1 MPRHPRLFLPG
12 GTYHVFCRVA
22 RGEFVFDDQDE
33 ALEFIEKLR
42 EVRDLDSWT
51 IFAWCLMGNHY
62 HLVLRTYEID
72 LWRSMARLQ
81 GSIARNYNRRHHL
94 LGRLWQSRYRARVID
109 TEEYFRQVVAYVHL
123 NPVSAGVTHDPAEY
137 IHSGHRE
144 LIGACEPY
152 IVDRRATLR
161 SFSNTPGPTPA
172 EDYRDWVRSVAES
185 KWAAQDVF
193 ELPWWVLAASED
205 EIADAIQHPEAK
217 RFDGRPPAETRLE
230 LRFDEFVERLHKVD
244 GFSLAELS
252 SRTRDSTVTRH
263 RIELATLAIGR
274 YRLRVCDVAELLQK
288 HPNSLTHWLN
298 AGLRLEACDPVFKSR
313 LDDLDSAIS
322 RQS

>member
-12 GTYHVFCRVA
+12 GIYHVFCRVA

-42 EVRDLDSWT
+42 EVRDLDRWT

-62 HLVLRTYEID
+62 HLVLRTGEID

-81 GSIARNYNRRHHL
+81 GSIARNYNRRHRL

-109 TEEYFRQVVAYVHL
+109 TEKYFRQVIAYVHL
-123 NPVSAGVTHDPAEY
+123 NPVTAGVTHDPAKY
-137 IHSGHRE
+137 THSGHRE
-144 LIGACEPY
+144 LIGTCEPH

-161 SFSNTPGPTPA
+161 SFSNTPGSRPA
-172 EDYRDWVRSVAES
+172 VVYRNWVRSVAES
-185 KWAAQDVF
+185 KWVGLDVF
-193 ELPWWVLAASED
+193 ELPWWVEAASED
-205 EIADAIQHPEAK
+205 EIADATRHPEAK
-217 RFDGRPPAETRLE
+217 KFDGHPPADTRLE
-230 LRFDEFVERLHKVD
+230 LRFDQFVARLVKVS
-244 GFSLAELS
+244 GLSLAELS

-274 YRLRVCDVAELLQK
+274 YRLRICDIAALLHK
-288 HPNSLTHWLN
+288 HPNSVTHWLN
-298 AGLRLEACDPVFKSR
+298 TGLQLEGRDSAFKSR